1 MTNKDYP
8 SRPQAY
14 FRPGPYIYWHIVIF
28 SGPNGQCNNRRTKGW
43 NKNLCLKWSHCEIHQ
58 QSGTHRGFYTS
69 HSCSNCPSNST
80 HRLKLHPT
88 TYQFSQITA
97 KELEEQNDEIE
108 TLKKSKSE
116 LQQRVDDLEYDL
128 DNLEQYS
135 TSLRFHNVPKP
146 GTDESNTDTESAV
159 ISICEKMR
167 ITITSDDI
175 DRSHPKGRPNRN
187 NKLQIICKL
196 KHG

>member
-1 MTNKDYP
+1 M
-8 SRPQAY
+8 
-14 FRPGPYIYWHIVIF
+14 
-28 SGPNGQCNNRRTKGW
+28 
-43 NKNLCLKWSHCEIHQ
+43 
-58 QSGTHRGFYTS
+58 
-69 HSCSNCPSNST
+69 
-80 HRLKLHPT
+80 HPT
-88 TYQFSQITA
+88 TNQFSQRTA

-116 LQQRVDDLEYDL
+116 LQQRVDDLEYNL
-128 DNLEQYS
+128 DNLEQYG

-146 GTDESNTDTESAV
+146 GTDEANTDTESGV

-167 ITITSDDI
+167 VTITSDDI

-196 KHG
+196 NMDSKE